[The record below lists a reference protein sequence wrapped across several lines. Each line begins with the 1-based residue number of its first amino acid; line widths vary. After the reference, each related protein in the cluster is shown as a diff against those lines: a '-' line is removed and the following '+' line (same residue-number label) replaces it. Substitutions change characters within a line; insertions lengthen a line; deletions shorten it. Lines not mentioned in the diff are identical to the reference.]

1 MMYQTANVPGA
12 PGNLAGIQMASM
24 GRVYPGMLPMT
35 TMSATPFAQGMTYG
49 ASQIPPQAGQG
60 AQMGMMPQGPLD
72 VMAAANEKSRRV
84 SGNMVDYAIAGQG
97 QQANYDQAQNA
108 GMLSQMM

>member
-1 MMYQTANVPGA
+1 MYQTANVPGA
-12 PGNLAGIQMASM
+12 PGNLAGMQMSTL

-35 TMSATPFAQGMTYG
+35 SMSDPNPLVQGMTYG

-72 VMAAANEKSRRV
+72 VAAAANEKERRV
-84 SGNMVDYAIAGQG
+84 SR
-97 QQANYDQAQNA
+97 
-108 GMLSQMM
+108 